1 MVITRYPRGID
12 FAALC
17 GTEAIEKEFSPAY
30 GQIQG
35 GDQMSLTVKLLQ
47 NQGNEAGIAANQA
60 VYKKQGTEN
69 GKAIFAGA
77 LGIPSQ
83 TDSLVEEKRQNAK
96 KQAMKLVGDA
106 WGRDQKA
113 AQNIKDKWALWGA
126 KQIEIK
132 DCQSRISDIEEA
144 KGRLQQQYE
153 VDPESREQKDL
164 EILERFQDYLKGLGD
179 PGFSEEEL
187 DRLEELQNMPRTDYQ
202 IEVLKLNDDAGEEK
216 KGIMKLQFESECLKG
231 KIFNAE
237 QEQAMSQDMLKAND
251 AAQQI
256 LDAADKEITNL
267 LIQEGKENIDEKTEE
282 EKEEAEETQEKK
294 EEQQERI
301 EKIKDKTKE
310 NREEQEEMIDGE
322 LKADRMEMEVSMKQ
336 RSVSHIETAQKNI
349 QKIMKENNL
358 VNEDLKGIEID
369 FGF

>member
-1 MVITRYPRGID
+1 
-12 FAALC
+12 
-17 GTEAIEKEFSPAY
+17 
-30 GQIQG
+30 
-35 GDQMSLTVKLLQ
+35 MSLTVKLLQ
-47 NQGNEAGIAANQA
+47 NQVNETGMANQA
-60 VYKKQGTEN
+60 VSPKQGGEN

-83 TDSLVEEKRQNAK
+83 TDSLVEEKRQNAQ

-113 AQNIKDKWALWGA
+113 AQNIKDKWELWGK
-126 KQIEIK
+126 KQVEIK
-132 DCQSRISDIEEA
+132 DSQGRISDIEEA
-144 KGRLQQQYE
+144 KGRLMQQYE

-164 EILERFQDYLKGLGD
+164 EILERYQDYLKGLGD

-187 DRLEELQNMPRTDYQ
+187 DRLEELQDMSRTEYQ
-202 IEVLKLNDDAGEEK
+202 VEVLKLNNDAGDEK
-216 KGIMKLQFESECLKG
+216 RNILKLQSESEGLKD
-231 KIFNAE
+231 KISSAK
-237 QEQAMSQDMLKAND
+237 QEQVKSQDMLKAND

-267 LIQEGKENIDEKTEE
+267 LLQEGKDNIDEKTEE

-336 RSVSHIETAQKNI
+336 QSVSHMETAQKNI